1 MIIRRWAMSV
11 ITISR
16 GSYTH
21 GKVVAEKVAQKLGYG
36 CISREILLE
45 VANEYNVPEV
55 KLLRSIRDAP
65 AISERYTFA
74 RERYINFI
82 RAAFLTQ
89 VVKDNV
95 VYHGFAGQYFLK
107 DAPSVLKVRIIANM
121 KYRVECMMQRETVS
135 KKKAEQMVKEV
146 DEERRKWSQKLYN
159 LDTWD
164 SRLYD
169 LVINIEK
176 ISIDHATDMICN
188 AVKLSPFQTTH
199 ESQKIIERLI
209 QEAVEKSE
217 KGPKQSPFFEPM
229 RGNPWQNKNQ

>member
-1 MIIRRWAMSV
+1 MSV

-45 VANEYNVPEV
+45 VADEYNVPEV

-82 RAAFLTQ
+82 RVALLTQ
-89 VVKDNV
+89 IFRDNV

-107 DAPSVLKVRIIANM
+107 DAPHVLKVRIIANM
-121 KYRVECMMQRETVS
+121 
-135 KKKAEQMVKEV
+135 
-146 DEERRKWSQKLYN
+146 
-159 LDTWD
+159 
-164 SRLYD
+164 
-169 LVINIEK
+169 
-176 ISIDHATDMICN
+176 
-188 AVKLSPFQTTH
+188 
-199 ESQKIIERLI
+199 
-209 QEAVEKSE
+209 
-217 KGPKQSPFFEPM
+217 
-229 RGNPWQNKNQ
+229 